1 MLTRGS
7 QIVDTL
13 VVVVLGVGLVV
24 SGCASV
30 RSLHLPPDVYAG
42 QMAQPSESVGN
53 RQDLVPSKGMAEH
66 EEGAID
72 HATGATIT
80 IPPLADER
88 SDASSAALGV
98 GEVVLYVAAAGLL
111 LIVLLWK

>member
-7 QIVDTL
+7 QIVARW

-30 RSLHLPPDVYAG
+30 RPLHQPPDLYAG
-42 QMAQPSESVGN
+42 GIAERSDSVGN
-53 RQDLVPSKGMAEH
+53 RQDLVPPKGRAEH

-80 IPPLADER
+80 IPPLGDEQ
-88 SDASSAALGV
+88 SDASSRALHV
-98 GEVVLYVAAAGLL
+98 GEVVLFVAAAGLL